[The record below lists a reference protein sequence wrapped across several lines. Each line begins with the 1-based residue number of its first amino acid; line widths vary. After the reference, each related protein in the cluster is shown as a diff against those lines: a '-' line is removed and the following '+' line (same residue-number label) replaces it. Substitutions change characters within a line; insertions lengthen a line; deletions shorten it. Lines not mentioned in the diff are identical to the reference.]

1 MSEPLDAPQRNLHPD
16 RQDKDSWETPPNT
29 ENLADERI
37 SEIQAE
43 IDALLRE
50 NEDLRLTNAE
60 HRRDEEALRREK
72 DRVGAILSALDT
84 GQSLIDPDMTIVWVN
99 QKARDTFPEQ
109 EPIGRKCY
117 TYFEGLNAPCEV
129 CAARRAF
136 ATGEVARIEKY
147 VSHRGCWMNIV
158 VQPVKDASGRVTH
171 ALESFTDITGR
182 KQTEEELRAAL
193 EREHLRATEL
203 DATLAAIASGVVI
216 YDIAGVIVRVNEV
229 VRETI
234 DRRSISL
241 DPIHFE
247 KRRDAF
253 GVLRAD
259 GTPLS
264 LDAAP
269 YCRALHGETV
279 QGEEMM
285 VTSLN
290 PELLWVDISA
300 SPIRDSS
307 GVIVGAIAIL
317 TDITRRKRTEE
328 ALLASEEMFRALA
341 EHSLDGT
348 LILDPGGEI
357 LFANRAAG
365 RLVDI
370 EDPAELI
377 GRRNVME
384 FIASASRD
392 DVIRDFEHVARGID
406 AYIACYRILTISQEE
421 RWVES
426 IGKSIIFGGAPSI
439 LLSLRDITARHRTEE
454 SLRESEEKYRALFDN
469 AADAIFIHDLRGRL
483 LDVNRVAAE
492 RLGYSREELLTMD
505 LMMIKPPESITS
517 VSERIGK
524 ILQSGHL
531 VFESAEITREG
542 RHIPTETSARL
553 ITYQGEPA
561 ILATTRDITGRRQAE
576 EALKRRTEDL
586 IQAGREIGAARDE
599 ANIYIDILTHDVRNA
614 NNVSGMYADLLM
626 ELAEGDLKVYVKRL
640 HASIDRSSEIL
651 ENVATIRRASEE
663 PRNLVPVDLDAV
675 IRGGIGRFPGASIR
689 YQGTCI
695 CVMAN
700 NLLSTVFYNLI
711 GNAVKF
717 GGTNVEIT
725 IRVED
730 RGGDVLISIEDTG
743 PGVPNETKRKLFRRF
758 ERGTAR
764 GSGQGLGLFIV
775 QALVGRY
782 GGDVRVDDRIPGRPE
797 CGAAFGFTLKKAA

>member
-1 MSEPLDAPQRNLHPD
+1 MPAPPEAPQRNLHPD
-16 RQDKDSWETPPNT
+16 RQDKGSWETPPNT

-37 SEIQAE
+37 SELQAE

-50 NEDLRLTNAE
+50 NEDLRQTNAE
-60 HRRDEEALRREK
+60 HRRDGEALRREK

-84 GQSLIDPDMTIVWVN
+84 GQSLVDPDMTIVWVN
-99 QKARDTFPEQ
+99 QKVRDTFPEQ

-147 VSHRGCWMNIV
+147 VPYHGRWFNIV
-158 VQPVKDASGRVTH
+158 AQPVKDASGRVTH
-171 ALESFTDITGR
+171 VLESFADITGR
-182 KQTEEELRAAL
+182 KQAEEELRAAL
-193 EREHLRATEL
+193 KREHLRATEL
-203 DATLAAIASGVVI
+203 DATLAAIASGVII
-216 YDIAGVIVRVNEV
+216 YDTSGAIVRVNEA
-229 VRETI
+229 VRERI
-234 DRRSISL
+234 GRMSIPL
-241 DPIHFE
+241 DPAHFE
-247 KRRDAF
+247 RRLEAF
-253 GVLRAD
+253 GILRAD

-264 LDAAP
+264 LEAAP

-279 QGEEMM
+279 QGEEVM
-285 VTSLN
+285 VTR
-290 PELLWVDISA
+290 PGHEPLWVDISA

-328 ALLASEEMFRALA
+328 ALLASEEKFRALA

-348 LILDPGGEI
+348 LIIDPGGEI

-365 RLVDI
+365 RVVDI
-370 EDPAELI
+370 GDPSELI

-384 FIASASRD
+384 FVAPASRD
-392 DVIRDFEHVARGID
+392 DVIRDFEHVAGGTD
-406 AYIACYRILTISQEE
+406 AYVAYYKILTISQEE
-421 RWVES
+421 RWIES
-426 IGKSIIFGGAPSI
+426 IGKSIIFEGNPSI
-439 LLSLRDITARHRTEE
+439 LLSLRDITVRRQAEE
-454 SLRESEEKYRALFDN
+454 ALRESEEKYRALFDN

-483 LDVNRVAAE
+483 LDANRVAAE

-505 LMMIKPPESITS
+505 LMMIKPPEFVTLIP
-517 VSERIGK
+517 ERIRR
-524 ILQSGHL
+524 IMQSGHM

-561 ILATTRDITGRRQAE
+561 ILATTRDITVRRQAE

-586 IQAGREIGAARDE
+586 IRAGREIGAARDE

-626 ELAEGDLKVYVKRL
+626 DLAEGDLKVYVKRL

-663 PRNLVPVDLDAV
+663 PRNLVAVDIDAV
-675 IRGGIGRFPGASIR
+675 IREGIGRFPGAFIR
-689 YQGTCI
+689 YQGTSA
-695 CVMAN
+695 CVMADS
-700 NLLSTVFYNLI
+700 LIPTVFYNLI

-717 GGTNVEIT
+717 GGVDVEIT
-725 IRVED
+725 IRVEE
-730 RGGDVLISIEDTG
+730 RGGDVLIFVEDTG
-743 PGVPNETKRKLFRRF
+743 PGVSDEVKNKIFRRF

-775 QALVGRY
+775 RALVERY
-782 GGDVRVDDRIPGRPE
+782 GGEVRVKDRIPGRPE
-797 CGAAFGFTLKKAA
+797 CGAAFLFTLKKA